1 MMTKIGNTGTG
12 GIRPPSSE
20 SIENAKPAVSPKEAI
35 PVSESVSPREA
46 VGDKQV
52 GDKYAAGDLK
62 TTGERVKT
70 ALDSKLDAPGKKDA
84 PAKKY
89 FPAGSQVP
97 NQPTPGFA
105 PPYVPV
111 GPVVPSGDA
120 PTSKDAPARKDAP
133 ATKHVP
139 NQPTPGFAP
148 PYVPVGPV
156 VMGDN
161 MGIPGTQTLTGETQ
175 QMNLKPDQFQI
186 NDQGN
191 LVITNEKLINFF
203 KSLKDSAA
211 GGDIN
216 IGITNLKLPD
226 KE

>member
-1 MMTKIGNTGTG
+1 MMTKIGNTGPG
-12 GIRPPSSE
+12 GIRPPATE
-20 SIENAKPAVSPKEAI
+20 STENVKQTVTPGEAI
-35 PVSESVSPREA
+35 PDKASPSTESAQRE
-46 VGDKQV
+46 VT

-62 TTGERVKT
+62 TTGDRVKSQ
-70 ALDSKLDAPGKKDA
+70 LDSKLAPKTKD
-84 PAKKY
+84 
-89 FPAGSQVP
+89 VP
-97 NQPTPGFA
+97 KQPIPSFA

-111 GPVVPSGDA
+111 GPVVTGDAPASKDA
-120 PTSKDAPARKDAP
+120 PTSKDAP

-161 MGIPGTQTLTGETQ
+161 LGVPGSTPAITSETK

-191 LVITNEKLINFF
+191 LVITNEKLIEYF
-203 KSLKDSAA
+203 KSLKESAA

-216 IGITNLKLPD
+216 IGITNLKTPD